1 MGCGAGKARYAPD
14 GGASAPIPATQ
25 NSPEERDAGKDCVES
40 GANPAVHTGSTATP
54 ETGIVVQSATATSGV
69 EPAVIDGPSQALL
82 DINGCAGPEEPA
94 HASEGSPAPPAAID
108 EGLAPAAP
116 VPVPSKLDAEEYAE
130 VAKVA
135 SQGMKRR
142 SGVSAEIKTQADIDS
157 WKCPFFE
164 KSDHARQ
171 GIKAIITR
179 SAKLQ
184 MLFGSLSTSSL
195 DQAIGAMSMREVAVG
210 EVVIRQGEDGDA
222 FYIVEEGGFDIFVRR
237 GHSQGDGGKVATFG
251 AGTCFGELA
260 LMYNAPRAAT
270 VIAIQPGRLWSLQ
283 REPFQMLL
291 ITGQTVVKAQY
302 EDFLSLV
309 KLLNPLT
316 RLEINELGS
325 ALEEPVSYEA
335 DEVIHEAGKD
345 EDGLVFMLES
355 GTAETV
361 LEGSDGPRVMKSFVE
376 VGDFFGEWLAG
387 CGLPPGARII
397 ATGKGCTVHVLPAA
411 VIQRH
416 FVPILDVLK
425 AGLEAYP
432 PYEAVAPHSTV

>member
-1 MGCGAGKARYAPD
+1 
-14 GGASAPIPATQ
+14 
-25 NSPEERDAGKDCVES
+25 
-40 GANPAVHTGSTATP
+40 
-54 ETGIVVQSATATSGV
+54 
-69 EPAVIDGPSQALL
+69 
-82 DINGCAGPEEPA
+82 
-94 HASEGSPAPPAAID
+94 
-108 EGLAPAAP
+108 
-116 VPVPSKLDAEEYAE
+116 
-130 VAKVA
+130 
-135 SQGMKRR
+135 MKRR

-164 KSDHARQ
+164 KTDHARQ

-195 DQAIGAMSMREVAVG
+195 DQAIGAMSLREVAAG
-210 EVVIRQGEDGDA
+210 EVVISQGEDGDA
-222 FYIVEEGGFDIFVRR
+222 FYIVEDGNFDIFVRR
-237 GHSQGDGGKVATFG
+237 GHESGAGGKVATFG
-251 AGTCFGELA
+251 PGTCFGELA

-270 VIAIQPGRLWSLQ
+270 VVAVEPGRLWSLQ

-325 ALEEPVSYEA
+325 ALEDPVAYET

-361 LEGSDGPRVMKSFVE
+361 LEGPDGPRVMKSFVE
-376 VGDFFGEWLAG
+376 VGDFFGEWPAG

-397 ATGKGCTVHVLPAA
+397 ATGKGCRVHVLPAA
-411 VIQRH
+411 VIQKH

-432 PYEAVAPHSTV
+432 AYDAVAPHSTV